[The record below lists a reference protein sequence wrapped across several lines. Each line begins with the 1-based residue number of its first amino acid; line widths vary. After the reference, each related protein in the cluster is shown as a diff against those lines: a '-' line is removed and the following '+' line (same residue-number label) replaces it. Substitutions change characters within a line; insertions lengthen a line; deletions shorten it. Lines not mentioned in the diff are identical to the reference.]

1 MRKAD
6 LINQIAEKTGIPKVD
21 VLVTLEA
28 MFKEVKDVLSQ
39 GENIYIRG
47 FGITYPPS
55 NLPKNL
61 CRRLKNSKQLK
72 KGSQTPTKKCNFAT
86 LIC

>member
-28 MFKEVKDVLSQ
+28 IKRMLPSRYLS
-39 GENIYIRG
+39 
-47 FGITYPPS
+47 ITYPPS